1 MPIPSIIRDGQ
12 QKSRNSIVV
21 NFMVVT
27 DMLHFFLW
35 LGWSYLNISLSKYG
49 VILSHNSINT
59 FMVDTVLTYIPLSY
73 MDNESHSICFI
84 LL

>member
-1 MPIPSIIRDGQ
+1 MDSKRLELHGSELHGSDRHVTLFPLAW
-12 QKSRNSIVV
+12 
-21 NFMVVT
+21 MV
-27 DMLHFFLW
+27 L
-35 LGWSYLNISLSKYG
+35 YLNISLSKYG